1 MKMFAFRKRGEGP
14 DEMPFLDH
22 LEELRWR
29 IIWSLVAVV
38 VGTVVGWFL
47 VTKFDV
53 LGLLVAPIVPLLG
66 DGKLGYLSPTDPF
79 FITLRLALTVGV
91 LLALPIIVHQI
102 WIFLSPALLPQEKKA
117 IVPAL
122 YFGLFLFLLG
132 VTAAYFVV
140 LPIMFQFFAQ
150 FQQASLQQNI
160 VIGAYMSVVVRTL
173 LAFGIA
179 FELPVVILVLSVL
192 GIVNTTALRKG
203 RRWALVGITIG
214 SSLVTPGDI
223 LTTIF
228 LMVPLLL
235 LYELGILMAAMV
247 ERRAQ
252 ARAAE
257 EEQPEGWA
265 GA

>member
-1 MKMFAFRKRGEGP
+1 
-14 DEMPFLDH
+14 MPFLEH

-38 VGTVVGWFL
+38 VGTVIGWFI
-47 VTKFDV
+47 VTRFDV
-53 LGLLVAPIVPLLG
+53 LGLLIAPIVPLLG

-79 FITLRLALTVGV
+79 FITLRLAVTVGV
-91 LLALPIIVHQI
+91 LLAMPVIIYQV
-102 WIFLSPALLPQEKKA
+102 WIFLAPALLPSEKKA

-132 VTAAYFVV
+132 VTAAYVVV

-150 FQQASLQQNI
+150 FQQASLEQTI

-179 FELPVVILVLSVL
+179 FELPVLILVLAVL
-192 GIVNTTALRKG
+192 GIVDTAKLRKG
-203 RRWALVGITIG
+203 RRWALVFITIG
-214 SSLVTPGDI
+214 ASLITPGD
-223 LTTIF
+223 LVTTIF
-228 LMVPLLL
+228 LMVPLLV
-235 LYELGILMAAMV
+235 LYELGILMARVVAK
-247 ERRAQ
+247 
-252 ARAAE
+252 RAAARGE
-257 EEQPEGWA
+257 DEGGQPEGA

>member
-1 MKMFAFRKRGEGP
+1 MSAFRKRGESS

-38 VGTVVGWFL
+38 VGTVVGWFI
-47 VTKFDV
+47 VTRFDV
-53 LGLLVAPIVPLLG
+53 LGLLIAPIVPLIG
-66 DGKLGYLSPTDPF
+66 DGKLAYLSPTDPF
-79 FITLRLALTVGV
+79 FITLRLALTLG
-91 LLALPIIVHQI
+91 LLMAMPIIVYQV
-102 WIFLSPALLPQEKKA
+102 WIFLSPALLPREKKA

-132 VTAAYFVV
+132 VAAAYFVV
-140 LPIMFQFFAQ
+140 LPIMFEFFAQ

-179 FELPVVILVLSVL
+179 FELPVLILVLAVL
-192 GIVNTTALRKG
+192 GIVDTDKLRKG
-203 RRWALVGITIG
+203 RRWALVFITIG
-214 SSLVTPGDI
+214 ASLITPGD
-223 LTTIF
+223 LVTTIF
-228 LMVPLLL
+228 LMVPLLF
-235 LYELGILMAAMV
+235 LYEVGILMARVV
-247 ERRAQ
+247 ERRAKK
-252 ARAAE
+252 AAAAAAAD
-257 EEQPEGWA
+257 QPEGWA

>member
-1 MKMFAFRKRGEGP
+1 
-14 DEMPFLDH
+14 MPFLDH

-38 VGTVVGWFL
+38 VGTVIGWFL
-47 VTKFDV
+47 VTRLDV
-53 LGLLVAPIVPLLG
+53 LGVLIAPIVPLLG
-66 DGKLGYLSPTDPF
+66 DSKLGYLSPTDPF

-91 LLALPIIVHQI
+91 LLALPIIVYQV
-102 WIFLSPALLPQEKKA
+102 WIFFAPALMPEEKRA

-150 FQQASLQQNI
+150 FQQASLQQTI
-160 VIGAYMSVVVRTL
+160 VIGAYLSVVVRTL

-179 FELPVVILVLSVL
+179 FELPVLILVLAAL
-192 GIVNTTALRKG
+192 GVVDTTTLRKG
-203 RRWALVGITIG
+203 RRWALVLITIG
-214 SSLVTPGDI
+214 ASLVTPGDI
-223 LTTIF
+223 LTTVF
-228 LMVPLLL
+228 LMGPLLV
-235 LYELGILMAAMV
+235 LYEVGILMARVV
-247 ERRAQ
+247 ERRRAK
-252 ARAAE
+252 AAAAE
-257 EEQPEGWA
+257 AAKSAEPQGWA

>member
-1 MKMFAFRKRGEGP
+1 MWAFRKRGTSS

-38 VGTVVGWFL
+38 VGTVVGWFI
-47 VTKFDV
+47 VTRLDV
-53 LGLLVAPIVPLLG
+53 LGLLIAPIEPLLG
-66 DGKLGYLSPTDPF
+66 EGKLGYLSPTDPF

-102 WIFLSPALLPQEKKA
+102 WIFLSPALLPREKKA

-150 FQQASLQQNI
+150 FQQASLQQTI

-179 FELPVVILVLSVL
+179 FELPVVILVLAVL
-192 GIVNTTALRKG
+192 GIVDTTKLRKG
-203 RRWALVGITIG
+203 RRWALVLITIG
-214 SSLVTPGDI
+214 ASLITPGDI
-223 LTTIF
+223 LTTFF
-228 LMVPLLL
+228 LMGPLLV
-235 LYELGILMAAMV
+235 LYEIGILMARMV
-247 ERRAQ
+247 ERRA
-252 ARAAE
+252 RAAADSE
-257 EEQPEGWA
+257 EPTEWA

>member
-1 MKMFAFRKRGEGP
+1 
-14 DEMPFLDH
+14 MPFLDH

-38 VGTVVGWFL
+38 VGTVAGWFI
-47 VTKFDV
+47 VTHLNV
-53 LGLLVAPIVPLLG
+53 LGLLIAPIEPLLG
-66 DGKLGYLSPTDPF
+66 DTKLGYLSPTDPF

-91 LLALPIIVHQI
+91 LLALPIIVYQV
-102 WIFLSPALLPQEKKA
+102 WIFLSPALLPREKKA

-140 LPIMFQFFAQ
+140 LPIMFQFFAG
-150 FQQASLQQNI
+150 FQQASLEQNI
-160 VIGAYMSVVVRTL
+160 VIGPYMSVVVRTL

-179 FELPVVILVLSVL
+179 FELPVLILVLAVL
-192 GIVNTTALRKG
+192 GIVDTAKLRKG

-214 SSLVTPGDI
+214 ASLITPGD
-223 LTTIF
+223 LVTTIF
-228 LMVPLLL
+228 LMVPLLV
-235 LYELGILMAAMV
+235 LYEIGILMARVV
-247 ERRAQ
+247 ERRSG
-252 ARAAE
+252 E
-257 EEQPEGWA
+257 KDEPQPEGWA